1 MVFRDILLNY
11 VDMDM
16 QRNPIKNTAVEKL
29 TIENQHIKNFIIYF
43 FTYILNFIY
52 FVNLFFFD
60 FENGRTWNLKMPG
73 LYSKDMVSS

>member
-1 MVFRDILLNY
+1 MLFRDILLNY

-16 QRNPIKNTAVEKL
+16 QRNPIKNTAVENWA
-29 TIENQHIKNFIIYF
+29 IENQHIKNFIIYF

-60 FENGRTWNLKMPG
+60 FENGRTWNLQMPVFKVYG
-73 LYSKDMVSS
+73 K